1 MCGIKKKQ
9 VNAWTQKMRDVKVII
24 FFLSVS
30 TKLSIIN
37 VHNAKKLIRI
47 RSSIH
52 YSTYLPNRRNI
63 VTKL

>member
-1 MCGIKKKQ
+1 MWNTKKQ
-9 VNAWTQKMRDVKVII
+9 VNAWTQKMREVKVIII

-52 YSTYLPNRRNI
+52 YSTYLPNRKNN